1 MQWHHQGQPAQDLPV
16 INALENGGMLWKS
29 YWIFSL
35 IVVALNNE
43 DVGAGQRIDV
53 DKREECSLFHDI

>member
-1 MQWHHQGQPAQDLPV
+1 
-16 INALENGGMLWKS
+16 MLWKS
-29 YWIFSL
+29 YWIFRL

-53 DKREECSLFHDI
+53 DKREEY